1 MFDIS
6 EINKRYFDI
15 KLSVNVTEIVDGEE
29 VEKQV
34 VLALEVEPPKVK
46 TLKKIVNLSKTA
58 KKEDSMDDMTEA
70 VRLILKKNKEGRDVP
85 MDIVDELD
93 YDEMNQIM
101 TAYFE
106 WLAGQKNSKN

>member
-15 KLSVNVTEIVDGEE
+15 KLSVTVTEIVDGEE

-58 KKEDSMDDMTEA
+58 KKESSRKTKRAEMF
-70 VRLILKKNKEGRDVP
+70 RWIL
-85 MDIVDELD
+85 
-93 YDEMNQIM
+93 
-101 TAYFE
+101 
-106 WLAGQKNSKN
+106 